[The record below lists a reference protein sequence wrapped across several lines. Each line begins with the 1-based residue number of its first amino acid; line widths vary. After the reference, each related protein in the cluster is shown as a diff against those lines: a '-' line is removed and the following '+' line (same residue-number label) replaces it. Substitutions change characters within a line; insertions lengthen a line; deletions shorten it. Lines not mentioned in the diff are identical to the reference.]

1 MMMRTVLLIAAGIG
15 FGAGAALAQ
24 DQGQASMKSGNIY
37 AGVMAGVVMPEDVS
51 FSSNASQGGTTV
63 TASGK
68 FEYQPGYSASAYMGY
83 RFNPYLRG
91 EVEGAYARF
100 DYDKI
105 SGNFTLTQGTT
116 NVTVS
121 GSADLEGEVQSWLGL
136 ARGVVSP
143 LGKSKIQPL
152 LGGGVGF
159 ARHEEKI
166 TSIGGTAVSAK
177 ADGTDL
183 ALEGMAGLEAEVSS
197 SIDLGIRYRYLWI
210 DSGDKGFDDST
221 AHNVVGSVSY
231 RF

>member
-1 MMMRTVLLIAAGIG
+1 MHDDADIAA
-15 FGAGAALAQ
+15 
-24 DQGQASMKSGNIY
+24 D
-37 AGVMAGVVMPEDVS
+37 
-51 FSSNASQGGTTV
+51 
-63 TASGK
+63 
-68 FEYQPGYSASAYMGY
+68 
-83 RFNPYLRG
+83 RCRYLWG
-91 EVEGAYARF
+91 EVEGAYTRF

-105 SGNFTLTQGTT
+105 SGNFTLTQGAT

-121 GSADLEGEVQSWLGL
+121 GSADLEGEVQSWVGL

-166 TSIGGTAVSAK
+166 TSIGGTAVAAK

-183 ALEGMAGLEAEVSS
+183 ALEGMAGLEAEVSP